1 MAENNGIFDKKDAEK
16 PSEFQKIAKSYRT
29 GWAYAEY
36 AFQYG
41 ISIVL
46 CTLIGY
52 WLDKWLNTGNILLI
66 GGVIFGAVGGFVILL
81 RSLGVI
87 KLNKDID
94 KKADGTKRES

>member
-1 MAENNGIFDKKDAEK
+1 MAENNSIFGKKDAEK
-16 PSEFQKIAKSYRT
+16 PSELQKFAKSYRT

-52 WLDKWLNTGNILLI
+52 WLDKWLNTGIIFLVA
-66 GGVIFGAVGGFVILL
+66 GVLFGAVGGFVILL

-87 KLNKDID
+87 KINKDTD
-94 KKADGTKRES
+94 KKADAPKSNR